1 MRGSLWP
8 DTWPA
13 WHHGLSLEL
22 SEVAW
27 PDLTENWL
35 LRTAVTRAPISPC
48 LFRILLTT
56 ATDNAQVTPHPHL
69 TQRATH
75 LLAAWDS
82 LAVSCPWLPRPSQ
95 TRSRLLRPPSAT
107 CPTQSE
113 LNFYWGLNQKI
124 LETHLQK
131 TSGPAV
137 RLDEISEE
145 HILRHWT
152 YVSEVGSWE
161 IVYSLKWMVVC
172 ES

>member
-1 MRGSLWP
+1 MREMRDSLWP

-27 PDLTENWL
+27 PDLTEDWL

-48 LFRILLTT
+48 LFRTLLSL
-56 ATDNAQVTPHPHL
+56 QIMLRTPTSYP
-69 TQRATH
+69 RATH

-107 CPTQSE
+107 CLTQSE
-113 LNFYWGLNQKI
+113 LNFYWGFNQKI